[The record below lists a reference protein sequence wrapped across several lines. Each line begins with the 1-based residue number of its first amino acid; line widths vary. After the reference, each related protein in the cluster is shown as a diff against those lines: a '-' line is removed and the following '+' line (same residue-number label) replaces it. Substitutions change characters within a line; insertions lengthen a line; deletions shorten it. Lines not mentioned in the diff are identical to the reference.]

1 MDFEWDKL
9 KNLANIRKHKVSFT
23 EAKSVFYDPNAR
35 VIDDPYHSE
44 QEERFIII
52 GISESLHI
60 LTVCHCIRDEDTIRI
75 ISARKAT
82 AKEINTYNNF
92 I

>member
-9 KNLANIRKHKVSFT
+9 KNLANIRKHGVSFS

-35 VIDDPYHSE
+35 VIEDKKHSRE
-44 QEERFIII
+44 EERFIII
-52 GISESLHI
+52 GCSQKLHV
-60 LTVCHCIRDEDTIRI
+60 LTVCHCVRDEEIIRI

-82 AKEINTYNNF
+82 KKEIESYNSF